1 VCTGTDMKLLRPSSP
16 ESHYETLRHLY
27 QGCQV
32 VQGNL
37 ELTYLPADADT
48 AFLKDIKEVQGYVLI
63 AENQVSGLE
72 LQSLRIIRGT
82 QLFQDRYALA
92 VVGNA
97 GPAGAPGLRQLGMR
111 HLTEILKGGVR
122 IERNPELC
130 FQETIL
136 WSDIFHR
143 HNEFR
148 GEIQVETTRTRSCE
162 CPGGVVVPGKGL
174 GVPAPLA
181 PPAHASPC
189 TGPDCRALCAEGHCW
204 GESKQD
210 CQT

>member
-37 ELTYLPADADT
+37 ELTYLPPDADT
-48 AFLKDIKEVQGYVLI
+48 TFLKDIKEVQGYVLI
-63 AENQVSGLE
+63 AENQVSELE

-82 QLFQDRYALA
+82 QLFQERYALA

-97 GPAGAPGLRQLGMR
+97 GPAGTPGLRQLGMR

-122 IERNPELC
+122 IERNPQLC

-143 HNEFR
+143 HNELR
-148 GEIQVETTRTRSCE
+148 GETRVESTRSRSC
-162 CPGGVVVPGKGL
+162 
-174 GVPAPLA
+174 
-181 PPAHASPC
+181 
-189 TGPDCRALCAEGHCW
+189 PDCRALCAEGHCW
-204 GESKQD
+204 GEGPQD